1 MLVAQT
7 GSKVGHLLDT
17 TKRNLIAELKE
28 SKDLDGI
35 KRMRESYKNK
45 SELKQVIA
53 SAMPVFK
60 VEDFLESVGE
70 NEPEL
75 PLWRRQML
83 AKKAADR
90 ARKEH
95 EEKLRLELEEKRLS
109 QVPQWKR
116 QMLAKKAAERNNQ
129 KRTIGANVNNNDN
142 LDQQRHPVSEMPIWC
157 RQLVRSKITAST
169 GNISTLVGR
178 PLD

>member
-1 MLVAQT
+1 MDA
-7 GSKVGHLLDT
+7 

-45 SELKQVIA
+45 NELKQVIA
-53 SAMPVFK
+53 SAMPVFR
-60 VEDFLESVGE
+60 VEDFLERVAE

-116 QMLAKKAAERNNQ
+116 QMLAKKAAERSNQ
-129 KRTIGANVNNNDN
+129 KRTNDSS
-142 LDQQRHPVSEMPIWC
+142 DQQKQTGCDMPTWC